1 MKKNHAAAMRT
12 DPEIEISSDEALPVG
27 AEASGPSLV
36 GPSSGDD
43 DGDMSGV
50 GDGGEDAD
58 GESDELVGPSDELV
72 GPSDELV
79 GPSDELVGPSDELV
93 GPSDE
98 LVGPPVLE
106 SGLGAGVLA
115 DEDFGAFVG
124 APPPEDGEALGVAEE
139 FFLVVV
145 GAEAV
150 GGEVGA
156 EAVDFGDAAAGCLGD
171 PAVVGFGDPA
181 AGCLGDAAAGCLG
194 DAAAAGGVG
203 ELLLALA
210 LGAPAG
216 VGGSAAKTAVMAKTV
231 TARDRSV
238 MVLVIF
244 ICECEIFLNAE
255 LVLENFIGFI
265 FCLVKERT
273 CGDGNFH
280 FQKTIERTRVLC
292 PTDNRFEFLVQC
304 LPKAMPKRGAEAP
317 PSSETQRVKPA
328 DSFGDYRSQVAQ
340 LLSQEEKISLRDQ
353 EATMSHSNTAI
364 GAGMSHLKREDLN
377 VLLRQCV
384 RDLTPEVN
392 EMHLRACSMKRFSD
406 KAAKCDV
413 PADSEDDVTN
423 LLSNPDIVKKLTSRY
438 SNVLLHELDDM
449 QQQLENILDDVVAT
463 CRPMSRGEKLD
474 LQKAIMELPGGN
486 RDRVAGI
493 VEEHCRTSGKEF
505 SDEVIAN
512 LDQSEDN
519 TMLWRLHFY
528 VGAVKNAQKLAR

>member
-1 MKKNHAAAMRT
+1 MKNNHAAAMRT

-50 GDGGEDAD
+50 GDGGDDAD
-58 GESDELVGPSDELV
+58 GESDELVGPSDEL
-72 GPSDELV
+72 L

-98 LVGPPVLE
+98 LVGPPELE

-115 DEDFGAFVG
+115 DEDFGAFAG
-124 APPPEDGEALGVAEE
+124 EPPPEDGEALGVAEE

-156 EAVDFGDAAAGCLGD
+156 EAVCFGD
-171 PAVVGFGDPA
+171 PAAGGFGDPA
-181 AGCLGDAAAGCLG
+181 AVGFGDAAPEGCLGDAAAVGE
-194 DAAAAGGVG
+194 AVG

-216 VGGSAAKTAVMAKTV
+216 VGGSAAKTAVMAKTA
-231 TARDRSV
+231 TAIDRSI

-244 ICECEIFLNAE
+244 KCVNNPFFFYLH
-255 LVLENFIGFI
+255 V
-265 FCLVKERT
+265 CLLTSSVS
-273 CGDGNFH
+273 
-280 FQKTIERTRVLC
+280 I
-292 PTDNRFEFLVQC
+292 
-304 LPKAMPKRGAEAP
+304 KAMPKRAAEAP

-328 DSFGDYRSQVAQ
+328 DSFGDYRSQVSR
-340 LLSQEEKISLRDQ
+340 LLSQQEKISLRDQ

-392 EMHLRACSMKRFSD
+392 EMHMRVCSMKLFSD
-406 KAAKCDV
+406 KATKCSV
-413 PADSEDDVTN
+413 PADSEEGTEDDVKN
-423 LLSNPDIVKKLTSRY
+423 LLSNPDIVKKLTSQY

-474 LQKAIMELPGGN
+474 LRKAIMELPGGN
-486 RDRVAGI
+486 RDRIAGI
-493 VEEHCRTSGKEF
+493 VQEHCKTSGKDF

-519 TMLWRLHFY
+519 IMLWRLHY
-528 VGAVKNAQKLAR
+528 YIGAVKNAQKLAS

>member
-1 MKKNHAAAMRT
+1 MKNNHAAAMRT

-50 GDGGEDAD
+50 GDGGDDAD

-93 GPSDE
+93 GPPE
-98 LVGPPVLE
+98 LE

-115 DEDFGAFVG
+115 DEDFGAFAG
-124 APPPEDGEALGVAEE
+124 EPPPEDGEALGVAEE

-156 EAVDFGDAAAGCLGD
+156 EAVCFGD
-171 PAVVGFGDPA
+171 PAAGGFGDPA
-181 AGCLGDAAAGCLG
+181 AVGFGDAAPEGCLGDAAAVGE
-194 DAAAAGGVG
+194 AVG

-216 VGGSAAKTAVMAKTV
+216 VGGSAAKTAVMAKTA
-231 TARDRSV
+231 TAIDRSI

-244 ICECEIFLNAE
+244 KCVNFLFY
-255 LVLENFIGFI
+255 LHV
-265 FCLVKERT
+265 CLLTSSVS
-273 CGDGNFH
+273 
-280 FQKTIERTRVLC
+280 I
-292 PTDNRFEFLVQC
+292 
-304 LPKAMPKRGAEAP
+304 KAMPKRAAEAP

-328 DSFGDYRSQVAQ
+328 DSFGDYRSQVSR
-340 LLSQEEKISLRDQ
+340 LLSQQEKISLRDQ

-392 EMHLRACSMKRFSD
+392 EMHMRVCSMKLFSD
-406 KAAKCDV
+406 KATKCSV
-413 PADSEDDVTN
+413 PADSEEGTEDDVKN
-423 LLSNPDIVKKLTSRY
+423 LLSNPDIVKKLTSQY

-474 LQKAIMELPGGN
+474 LRKAIMELPGGN
-486 RDRVAGI
+486 RDRIAGI
-493 VEEHCRTSGKEF
+493 VQEHCKTSGKDF

-519 TMLWRLHFY
+519 IMLWRLHY
-528 VGAVKNAQKLAR
+528 YIGAVKNAQKLAS

>member
-1 MKKNHAAAMRT
+1 MKNNHAAAMRT

-27 AEASGPSLV
+27 AEASGSSLV

-50 GDGGEDAD
+50 GDGGDDAD

-79 GPSDELVGPSDELV
+79 GPSDELVGL
-93 GPSDE
+93 SDE
-98 LVGPPVLE
+98 LVGPPELE

-115 DEDFGAFVG
+115 DEDFGAFAG
-124 APPPEDGEALGVAEE
+124 EPPPEDGEALGVAEE

-156 EAVDFGDAAAGCLGD
+156 EAVCFGD
-171 PAVVGFGDPA
+171 PAAGGFGDPA
-181 AGCLGDAAAGCLG
+181 AVGFGDAAPEGCLGDAAAVGE
-194 DAAAAGGVG
+194 AVG

-216 VGGSAAKTAVMAKTV
+216 VGGSAAKTAVMAKTA
-231 TARDRSV
+231 TAIDRSI

-244 ICECEIFLNAE
+244 KCVNNPFFFYLH
-255 LVLENFIGFI
+255 V
-265 FCLVKERT
+265 CLLTSSVS
-273 CGDGNFH
+273 
-280 FQKTIERTRVLC
+280 I
-292 PTDNRFEFLVQC
+292 
-304 LPKAMPKRGAEAP
+304 KAMPKRAAEAP

-328 DSFGDYRSQVAQ
+328 DSFGDYRSQVSR
-340 LLSQEEKISLRDQ
+340 LLSQQEKISLRDQ

-364 GAGMSHLKREDLN
+364 GAGMSHLRREDLN

-392 EMHLRACSMKRFSD
+392 EMHMRVCSMKLFSD
-406 KAAKCDV
+406 KATKCSV
-413 PADSEDDVTN
+413 PADSEEGTEDDVKN
-423 LLSNPDIVKKLTSRY
+423 LLSNPDIVKKLTSQY

-474 LQKAIMELPGGN
+474 LRKAIMELPGGN
-486 RDRVAGI
+486 RDRIAGI
-493 VEEHCRTSGKEF
+493 VQEHCKTSGKDF

-519 TMLWRLHFY
+519 IMLWRLHY
-528 VGAVKNAQKLAR
+528 YIGAVKNAQKLAS

>member
-1 MKKNHAAAMRT
+1 
-12 DPEIEISSDEALPVG
+12 
-27 AEASGPSLV
+27 
-36 GPSSGDD
+36 
-43 DGDMSGV
+43 
-50 GDGGEDAD
+50 
-58 GESDELVGPSDELV
+58 
-72 GPSDELV
+72 
-79 GPSDELVGPSDELV
+79 
-93 GPSDE
+93 
-98 LVGPPVLE
+98 
-106 SGLGAGVLA
+106 
-115 DEDFGAFVG
+115 
-124 APPPEDGEALGVAEE
+124 
-139 FFLVVV
+139 
-145 GAEAV
+145 
-150 GGEVGA
+150 
-156 EAVDFGDAAAGCLGD
+156 
-171 PAVVGFGDPA
+171 
-181 AGCLGDAAAGCLG
+181 
-194 DAAAAGGVG
+194 
-203 ELLLALA
+203 
-210 LGAPAG
+210 
-216 VGGSAAKTAVMAKTV
+216 
-231 TARDRSV
+231 
-238 MVLVIF
+238 
-244 ICECEIFLNAE
+244 
-255 LVLENFIGFI
+255 
-265 FCLVKERT
+265 
-273 CGDGNFH
+273 
-280 FQKTIERTRVLC
+280 
-292 PTDNRFEFLVQC
+292 
-304 LPKAMPKRGAEAP
+304 MPKRGAEAP

-328 DSFGDYRSQVAQ
+328 DSFGDYRSQVSQ